1 VTNTRTAVTNT
12 AYVHATPVYEWRRT
26 MAAQGLVGPRT
37 LVLANA
43 RYQRGQRVQ
52 DRAAP
57 LGIRLR
63 LRPSYAPNRNL
74 IERLWT
80 FVRGAVLAGQYHA
93 AGVAFRAA
101 IDQCLA
107 AIATK
112 HRAQLR
118 TRMTHEFQTFEN
130 VSILAA

>member
-1 VTNTRTAVTNT
+1 
-12 AYVHATPVYEWRRT
+12 
-26 MAAQGLVGPRT
+26 VGPRT

-57 LGIRLR
+57 RGIRLR
-63 LRPSYAPNRNL
+63 LRPSYAPNRNR

-80 FVRGAVLAGQYHA
+80 FVRGAVLAGHNHA
-93 AGVAFRAA
+93 AGAAFRAA

-107 AIATK
+107 AIAPK
-112 HRAQLR
+112 HRAPLR
-118 TRMTHEFQTFEN
+118 TRMPHEFQTFEN